1 MTGPIG
7 EDEDAEVLLNFGFLY
22 HAMGRKLLFVMPFLI
37 IIFFMSR

>member
-1 MTGPIG
+1 
-7 EDEDAEVLLNFGFLY
+7 LLNFGFLY